1 MKTLREMMDLIESA
15 QTVDEAKVKANWQL
29 KLVDKREEEYPD
41 DIAYEYE
48 FEVYRDGQ
56 YYGRAE
62 GDTYYGELMIDP
74 EWGVDWKLSA
84 FHDKNHPLMQQFEK
98 IQDQG
103 VTEAEDDKVRALND
117 AEYHHM
123 SLLAK
128 EAGITLGG
136 LGADK
141 ITGDLYWSGTT
152 RDGRNVNGVVKRTVS
167 DADLDREEGVTETRE
182 EELDR
187 KFNTPDQL
195 KRDAD
200 YRAYRAGVKQSRKEQ
215 PKPLEETTQE
225 YTVRVVDEE
234 NSGYTVKVQAESEQ
248 QALHKAIV
256 KVRNQYDAY
265 PEHARIIRQ
274 DVEEEASP
282 EAIARIEQLSTNK

>member
-15 QTVDEAKVKANWQL
+15 QTDSN
-29 KLVDKREEEYPD
+29 
-41 DIAYEYE
+41 
-48 FEVYRDGQ
+48 
-56 YYGRAE
+56 
-62 GDTYYGELMIDP
+62 
-74 EWGVDWKLSA
+74 
-84 FHDKNHPLMQQFEK
+84 
-98 IQDQG
+98 
-103 VTEAEDDKVRALND
+103 DKVRALND

>member
-15 QTVDEAKVKANWQL
+15 QTDSN
-29 KLVDKREEEYPD
+29 
-41 DIAYEYE
+41 
-48 FEVYRDGQ
+48 
-56 YYGRAE
+56 
-62 GDTYYGELMIDP
+62 
-74 EWGVDWKLSA
+74 
-84 FHDKNHPLMQQFEK
+84 
-98 IQDQG
+98 
-103 VTEAEDDKVRALND
+103 DKVRALND

-152 RDGRNVNGVVKRTVS
+152 KDGRNVNGVVKRTVS
-167 DADLDREEGVTETRE
+167 DADLDREEERLQAGTASQGIKE
-182 EELDR
+182 E
-187 KFNTPDQL
+187 
-195 KRDAD
+195 
-200 YRAYRAGVKQSRKEQ
+200 
-215 PKPLEETTQE
+215 TQE
-225 YTVRVVDEE
+225 YMVRVVDEE
-234 NSGYTVKVQAESEQ
+234 NSGYAVKVQAASEQ

-274 DVEEEASP
+274 DVEEEP
-282 EAIARIEQLSTNK
+282 LEETEVDPVRRIEELFQDKR

>member
-15 QTVDEAKVKANWQL
+15 QTDSN
-29 KLVDKREEEYPD
+29 
-41 DIAYEYE
+41 
-48 FEVYRDGQ
+48 
-56 YYGRAE
+56 
-62 GDTYYGELMIDP
+62 
-74 EWGVDWKLSA
+74 
-84 FHDKNHPLMQQFEK
+84 
-98 IQDQG
+98 
-103 VTEAEDDKVRALND
+103 DKVRALND

-152 RDGRNVNGVVKRTVS
+152 KDGRNVNGVVKRTVS
-167 DADLDREEGVTETRE
+167 DADLDREEERLQAGTASRGIKE
-182 EELDR
+182 E
-187 KFNTPDQL
+187 
-195 KRDAD
+195 
-200 YRAYRAGVKQSRKEQ
+200 
-215 PKPLEETTQE
+215 TQE
-225 YTVRVVDEE
+225 YMVRVVDEE
-234 NSGYTVKVQAESEQ
+234 NSGYTVKVQAASEQ

-274 DVEEEASP
+274 DVEEEP
-282 EAIARIEQLSTNK
+282 LEETEVDPVRRIEELFQDKR